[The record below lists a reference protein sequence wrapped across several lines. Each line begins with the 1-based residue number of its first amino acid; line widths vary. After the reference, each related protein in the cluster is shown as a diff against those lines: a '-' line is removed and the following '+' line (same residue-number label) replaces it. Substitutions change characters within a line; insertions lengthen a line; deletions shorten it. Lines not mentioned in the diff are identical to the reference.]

1 MLAEDAVTF
10 VKNVKAIGQTRYEAF
25 VEERLVKCSVPITNI
40 IPKNTVHLYKKAS
53 QQGPTRTSHQI
64 TSLKRNCDLFARIY
78 ISCQSRSGDIDD
90 FLNTKTKLSHQLYL
104 IWES

>member
-40 IPKNTVHLYKKAS
+40 IPKNTVHLQEGFTTRANQNISPDHITQKK
-53 QQGPTRTSHQI
+53 
-64 TSLKRNCDLFARIY
+64 L
-78 ISCQSRSGDIDD
+78 
-90 FLNTKTKLSHQLYL
+90 
-104 IWES
+104 